1 MNVQDILNAIL
12 NINDA
17 DELRKI
23 VKIAKIRDSEL
34 SAMATAVLK
43 IGDRVVFD
51 LPRHYKMSYAKGRI
65 IKINKKTVRVETDSE
80 GIWNV
85 DANLI
90 RKIPFTE

>member
-51 LPRHYKMSYAKGRI
+51 LPRHCKMSYAKGRI
-65 IKINKKTVRVETDSE
+65 IKINKKTVRVKTD
-80 GIWNV
+80 GHGVWDV
-85 DANLI
+85 AANMI
-90 RKIPFTE
+90 HEIIVKE